1 MLQLAKSLHLFL
13 KWSYLAENKVEK
25 YRKAHSERIPTQPR
39 EREVWWKKGIKT
51 RPPTEPN

>member
-1 MLQLAKSLHLFL
+1 MLQLAKSLYLFL